1 MMQNKPNRASP
12 NRANTEISEAEIGR
26 QGHHRIQQH
35 LRQKNKAFFTSDL
48 SANEYLL
55 TKQAGC
61 EPIGLVMGTS
71 FFKVGFFGYF
81 RNGRRHSGEL
91 EVLTAAQ
98 RQARENAL
106 VRLQAEAAQLAAH
119 GVIGVRLQRRGKG
132 WIPGLIE
139 FTAIGTAIR
148 IPGWPPTKTPF
159 TSHLSGQEF
168 WALRQAGYWPK
179 GLVVG
184 ACTYYIHSDQTTNTI
199 VNATGLQ
206 RIWGNARRNQE
217 VVQYSQGFAEAR
229 EIAASR
235 LQNQIQELAGRAL
248 TGQSQSPQS
257 VQSNH
262 SRIGSVG
269 MDITLTYE
277 SVTYRPFSPLGCF
290 LWLMGIGLFLT
301 LMFSGASGNPIA
313 LSILSTGWKII
324 ISILKSIPFDSIFLP
339 LLWPFSVVPIVF
351 VFSLFDRGPQ
361 KDLVINIVA
370 IGTAIVPDED
380 PPRPINT
387 MAITPLS
394 KH

>member
-12 NRANTEISEAEIGR
+12 TRSAIEVSEADIGR
-26 QGHHRIQQH
+26 QGHHRIQHQ
-35 LRQKNKAFFTSDL
+35 LRQKNKGFFTSDL
-48 SANEYLL
+48 SSNEYLL

-106 VRLQAEAAQLAAH
+106 ARLQAEAAQLGAH
-119 GVIGVRLQRRGKG
+119 GVIGVRLQRRSNG
-132 WIPGLIE
+132 WQPGLIE

-148 IPGWPPTKTPF
+148 IPGWPPTQVPF

-184 ACTYYIHSDQTTNTI
+184 ACTYYIHSDQTTNNVI
-199 VNATGLQ
+199 NATGLQ
-206 RIWGNARRNQE
+206 RLFGQARRNQE

-235 LQNQIQELAGRAL
+235 LQNQIQALAGSLA
-248 TGQSQSPQS
+248 GQTQLAQSNE
-257 VQSNH
+257 SNH

-269 MDITLTYE
+269 MDITLTHE
-277 SVTYRPFSPLGCF
+277 SVTFQPTSAIGCF
-290 LWLMGIGLFLT
+290 FQLMLVGFIPTLIWGGATGNSIVLGFLT
-301 LMFSGASGNPIA
+301 
-313 LSILSTGWKII
+313 ILTTLFFPVFKSLTSTAPFLGIFFPLLII
-324 ISILKSIPFDSIFLP
+324 PISIIA
-339 LLWPFSVVPIVF
+339 
-351 VFSLFDRGPQ
+351 SLFGRAPQ
-361 KDLVINIVA
+361 RDLVINVVA
-370 IGTAIVPDED
+370 IGTAIVPDEG
-380 PPRPINT
+380 PPRSIKT
-387 MAITPLS
+387 MMITPLS

>member
-1 MMQNKPNRASP
+1 MKSKPNRTLQTRS
-12 NRANTEISEAEIGR
+12 TIEVSEADISR
-26 QGHHRIQQH
+26 QGHHRIQHQ
-35 LRQKNKAFFTSDL
+35 LRQKNKKFFTSDL
-48 SANEYLL
+48 SSNEYLL

-91 EVLTAAQ
+91 DVLTAAQ

-106 VRLQAEAAQLAAH
+106 ARLQAEAAQLGAH
-119 GVIGVRLQRRGKG
+119 GIIGVRLQRRSNG
-132 WIPGLIE
+132 WLPGLIE

-148 IPGWPPTKTPF
+148 IPGWPPTQTPF

-184 ACTYYIHSDQTTNTI
+184 ACTYYIHSNSTTNAI

-206 RIWGNARRNQE
+206 RMLGQARQNQE
-217 VVQYSQGFAEAR
+217 VTQYSQGFAEAR

-235 LQNQIQELAGRAL
+235 LQYQIQELAGGTL
-248 TGQSQSPQS
+248 TGQAQSPQS
-257 VQSNH
+257 MESNH

-269 MDITLTYE
+269 MDITLTHE
-277 SVTYRPFSPLGCF
+277 SVTYQPNSPIGCF
-290 LWLMGIGLFLT
+290 FQLMIVGLVPT
-301 LMFSGASGNPIA
+301 LIWGGA
-313 LSILSTGWKII
+313 TG
-324 ISILKSIPFDSIFLP
+324 S
-339 LLWPFSVVPIVF
+339 PIVLGLLNTLGMIIF
-351 VFSLFDRGPQ
+351 PLFQLLSSYPFLGMLFPFLIITPSIVSSLFYQGPQ
-361 KDLVINIVA
+361 RDLVINVVA
-370 IGTAIVPDED
+370 IGTAIVPDD
-380 PPRPINT
+380 GPPRSIQT
-387 MAITPLS
+387 MMITPLS

>member
-1 MMQNKPNRASP
+1 MQNKPTPTRSDL
-12 NRANTEISEAEIGR
+12 TLSEAEIGR

-35 LRQKNKAFFTSDL
+35 LRQKNKQFFTSDL

-106 VRLQAEAAQLAAH
+106 ARLQAEAAQLGAH

-132 WIPGLIE
+132 WVPGLIE
-139 FTAIGTAIR
+139 LTAIGTAIR

-184 ACTYYIHSDQTTNTI
+184 ACTYYIHSDRATNNLL
-199 VNATGLQ
+199 NATGLQ
-206 RIWGNARRNQE
+206 RIWGNSRRNQE

-235 LQNQIQELAGRAL
+235 LQNQIQELAGGAL
-248 TGQSQSPQS
+248 TGQAQDPQS
-257 VQSNH
+257 MQSNH

-269 MDITLTYE
+269 MDISLTHE
-277 SVTYRPFSPLGCF
+277 SVIYQPFSPVGCF
-290 LWLMGIGLFLT
+290 LQLMGVGLFLT
-301 LMFSGASGNPIA
+301 LMISGMNGNPIA
-313 LSILSTGWKII
+313 LSILSSIWQLI
-324 ISILKSIPFDSIFLP
+324 ISIVKVLPIDPILLIPTFP
-339 LLWPFSVVPIVF
+339 LWIIPIAF
-351 VFSLFDRGPQ
+351 ISSLFTQGPQ
-361 KDLVINIVA
+361 KDLVINVIA
-370 IGTAIVPDED
+370 MGTAIVPDTG
-380 PPRPINT
+380 PPRSIKT
-387 MAITPLS
+387 MMITPLS
-394 KH
+394 KS